1 MAISSASTFAEVVAE
16 WKDTADY
23 DLSADTDLCRRHIK
37 ACRYLQQMTP
47 RETEAF
53 GSGGGSR
60 TQTDPDHL
68 TADLAK
74 AESWLQTHDVA
85 YGEPWESNRTIHTDL
100 SGLRD

>member
-74 AESWLQTHDVA
+74 AESCCRLTMLPTASH
-85 YGEPWESNRTIHTDL
+85 GSPTGRSIRTY
-100 SGLRD
+100 RD